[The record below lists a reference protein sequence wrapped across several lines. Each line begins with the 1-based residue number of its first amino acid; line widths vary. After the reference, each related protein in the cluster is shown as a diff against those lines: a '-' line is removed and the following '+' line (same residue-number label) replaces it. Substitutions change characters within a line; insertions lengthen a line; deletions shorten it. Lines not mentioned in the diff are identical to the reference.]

1 MPRVRD
7 LAMKIW
13 NSWPK
18 TCEQYTSDFQI
29 SNPFT
34 TIGRPVQEFP
44 LSNLSSLWQPLKFFS
59 RLFHR
64 MVNQNFSLLFFFAK
78 VSYWKFGVEI
88 FKDIVSIS
96 SYPSSGEIWRWHWLD
111 EMQNIQWFSVWYYS
125 EIRNDWNWNTYDL
138 LTYKFIYKIAICVK
152 YFIIHSSTGSSILY
166 CSSLLTTYACKLAQK
181 KLKYVW

>member
-1 MPRVRD
+1 MPCILFKNCYLGTPTLTNKHFCSSNNKKRKGNFIFIWIHLPRVRD

-125 EIRNDWNWNTYDL
+125 EIRNNWNWNTYDL
-138 LTYKFIYKIAICVK
+138 LP
-152 YFIIHSSTGSSILY
+152 
-166 CSSLLTTYACKLAQK
+166 
-181 KLKYVW
+181 